1 MTYTL
6 LNTCSPS
13 PIIPFNFGNQQ
24 DYGMYDL
31 HMPTLDKA
39 RDLSHAGI
47 KSHDMFSKTLLNHI
61 EVNRLMK

>member
-1 MTYTL
+1 
-6 LNTCSPS
+6 
-13 PIIPFNFGNQQ
+13 
-24 DYGMYDL
+24 L

-61 EVNRLMK
+61 EVNRLIK